1 MSDQLAAA
9 AADPNLIHAIFNP
22 ANIVSVAVV
31 GLLFVFYR
39 ITSQRFELEAQ
50 QQKDLILKLAD
61 LERKLT
67 LLELRL
73 ENQHDH
79 K

>member
-1 MSDQLAAA
+1 MPDQLAAA
-9 AADPNLIHAIFNP
+9 AADPNVINAIFNP

-61 LERKLT
+61 LERKIT

>member
-1 MSDQLAAA
+1 MPDQLAAA
-9 AADPNLIHAIFNP
+9 ASDPNLINAIFNP

-39 ITSQRFELEAQ
+39 ITSQRIELEAQ
-50 QQKDLILKLAD
+50 QQKDLILKLAE

>member
-1 MSDQLAAA
+1 MPDQLAAA
-9 AADPNLIHAIFNP
+9 AADPNVINAIFNP

-31 GLLFVFYR
+31 GLLFAFYR

>member
-1 MSDQLAAA
+1 MPDQLAAA
-9 AADPNLIHAIFNP
+9 AADPNVINAIFNP

-61 LERKLT
+61 LERKMT

>member
-1 MSDQLAAA
+1 MADPASL

>member
-1 MSDQLAAA
+1 
-9 AADPNLIHAIFNP
+9 
-22 ANIVSVAVV
+22 VV

>member
-1 MSDQLAAA
+1 MPDQLAAA
-9 AADPNLIHAIFNP
+9 ADPNVINAIFNP

>member
-1 MSDQLAAA
+1 MPDQLAAA
-9 AADPNLIHAIFNP
+9 AADPNVINAIFNP

>member
-1 MSDQLAAA
+1 MPDQIAAA
-9 AADPNLIHAIFNP
+9 AADPNVINAIFNP